1 MRAMW
6 KVGLSLALGLLAN
19 AAQAEEVQWR
29 PVGSRPAVVK
39 ESTGSTPGSAPTAA
53 TPAAALGQP
62 VAITPADA
70 GIRPVSYSTDEAAL
84 RPTFRGQ
91 APDVPKPMPSANGQD
106 KSSDKGFPLPPPKE
120 YRETLS
126 PSPMMGAPNGGPPF
140 GTPMMIAPNG
150 GPPPIVDSGDYV
162 VPAET
167 GIPGCC
173 GDGCF
178 DGCCCGGCCGDGSRW
193 WASAEYLLWWTRHA
207 NAPAL
212 ATTGPTSTF
221 GVLGAPGTVTLF
233 DGNLNYGTASGGRFS
248 AGYWF
253 CDSQCLGIDASVLF
267 LGERSINFLAA
278 SNSMGSP
285 VISRPFVGAITGVQT
300 VEQVAFPGEQ
310 AGNLTIHSD
319 TRFRGAETN
328 LRWNPCCLCGTGCCG
343 GSWRIGFLTGFRYLN
358 LRENLDIT
366 EDFVDLGAIVTRHT
380 LTDQFSTR
388 NNFYGGQVGMLIEL
402 KRGCW
407 SLDMRGKIALG
418 GTTQT
423 AQIGGS
429 ELDTSLNTGAQ
440 ARFNSGLLALPSNI
454 GRFSRDQFSVV
465 PEVGINIGYQVCEHL
480 RLFVGY
486 NFIYWNNVSRPGG
499 LIDPVLNTTQQSG
512 GTLVGPARPAFAFHN
527 TDFWAHGVNFGLE
540 LRY

>member
-29 PVGSRPAVVK
+29 PVGSRAAAVNQ
-39 ESTGSTPGSAPTAA
+39 STGSTPGSAPAAA

-62 VAITPADA
+62 VAVSPADSD
-70 GIRPVSYSTDEAAL
+70 IRPVSYSTDEAS
-84 RPTFRGQ
+84 RPIFRGQ
-91 APDVPKPMPSANGQD
+91 APEVPRPMPPANGQD
-106 KSSDKGFPLPPPKE
+106 KAFQLHPPKE
-120 YRETLS
+120 YRETLT
-126 PSPMMGAPNGGPPF
+126 PSPMLGSANGAVPFVGPVMGGPPS
-140 GTPMMIAPNG
+140 
-150 GPPPIVDSGDYV
+150 IVDSGDYV
-162 VPAET
+162 VPAEA

-178 DGCCCGGCCGDGSRW
+178 DGCCGGCCGDGSRW

-207 NAPAL
+207 NAPVL
-212 ATTGPTSTF
+212 ATTGPASTF
-221 GVLGAPGTVTLF
+221 GVLGAAGTQTLF
-233 DGNLNYGTASGGRFS
+233 DGGLNYGTASGGRFS

-253 CDSQCLGIDASVLF
+253 CDSQCLGIEGSFLF
-267 LGERSINFLAA
+267 LGDRSINYLTA

-285 VISRPFVGAITGVQT
+285 VISRPFVGAITGAQT

-310 AGNLTIHSD
+310 AGSLAIHSD
-319 TRFRGAETN
+319 SRFWSAEAN

-343 GSWRIGFLTGFRYLN
+343 GTWRIGFLTGFRYLS
-358 LRENLDIT
+358 LREHLNIS
-366 EDFVDLGAIVTRHT
+366 EDFTDLGDIVTRHQ
-380 LTDQFSTR
+380 LTDEFGAR

-407 SLDMRGKIALG
+407 SLDMRGKVALG

-423 AQIGGS
+423 AQISGS

-465 PEVGINIGYQVCEHL
+465 PEVGINLGYQVCEHL

-486 NFIYWNNVSRPGG
+486 NFIYWNNVARPGS
-499 LIDPVLNTTQQSG
+499 LIDPVVNTTQQSG
-512 GTLVGPARPAFAFHN
+512 GTLTGPARPTFAFRN

-540 LRY
+540 FRY